1 MAEARRL
8 VTSGTYRVVRHPL
21 YLAEEVI
28 TIGGVIQYLSIW
40 TSMLL
45 RVQVVCQVRR
55 IINEERVLADVFP
68 EYKRYQA
75 STARII
81 PKLY

>member
-1 MAEARRL
+1 MAKARGL
-8 VTSGTYRVVRHPL
+8 VTSGTYRVTRHLL

-28 TIGGVIQYLSIW
+28 TMRSVVQYLSIW
-40 TSMLL
+40 TGMLL
-45 RVQVVCQVRR
+45 LVQIVCQVRR
-55 IINEERVLADVFP
+55 MINGERVLIDVFP
-68 EYKRYQA
+68 EYKSYQG